1 MNDIK
6 ESGTPLY
13 KIACTDCGSSDAK
26 QVFAT
31 DSGEENAYCF
41 ACNTFDPLDSKP
53 SNVVKINK
61 KEESSMK
68 LSDINSLPTREI
80 ADRKLSKETVA
91 RFDVRLGLSEQDG
104 KTVTHH
110 YYPDHKDGKLV
121 GYEVKEVANK
131 QFTSVGDRKG
141 ELDLW
146 GQHLAPAGRKL
157 FICEG
162 RLDCLSLYQAI
173 KEHMPSKYATRDPAV
188 VSLTR
193 GASGAVKD
201 LMAKAN
207 RQFLSKFEEVIL
219 CFDNDDAGKKATRE
233 CLKAFPLFKVVKLSE
248 KDASDM
254 LMKGKGKELFQAAV
268 WDSVYERQG
277 ELVTIDEELIEKA
290 CVKPEIGISY
300 PWPTLTK
307 ATYGIRPHQLI
318 IVAAAPKIGKSHFE
332 YQLASHLISM
342 KERVGIFDL
351 ENSPVM
357 TARRLASKQGKVDFT
372 RPDVDYDPDFLRST
386 LRGMSEYVT
395 FYDRGASRDWAD
407 IRTAIE
413 EQHLLDG
420 TNIFFIDPITALIS
434 RFTSS
439 EANDRLNEISTDMS
453 DLCHTYPITI
463 FCFSHVNPK
472 QKGSKSHE
480 AGARVLSS
488 ELTGSRAM
496 EKWFT
501 LGIGLSRDRTPE
513 CPVERQNISE
523 VYALFD
529 REFGNSFIC
538 DVEYNVQT
546 TEYLEQKSW

>member
-1 MNDIK
+1 
-6 ESGTPLY
+6 
-13 KIACTDCGSSDAK
+13 
-26 QVFAT
+26 
-31 DSGEENAYCF
+31 
-41 ACNTFDPLDSKP
+41 
-53 SNVVKINK
+53 
-61 KEESSMK
+61 
-68 LSDINSLPTREI
+68 
-80 ADRKLSKETVA
+80 
-91 RFDVRLGLSEQDG
+91 
-104 KTVTHH
+104 
-110 YYPDHKDGKLV
+110 
-121 GYEVKEVANK
+121 
-131 QFTSVGDRKG
+131 
-141 ELDLW
+141 
-146 GQHLAPAGRKL
+146 
-157 FICEG
+157 
-162 RLDCLSLYQAI
+162 
-173 KEHMPSKYATRDPAV
+173 MPSKYATKDPAV

-201 LMAKAN
+201 LMAN
-207 RQFLSKFEEVIL
+207 REFLSKYEEVIL

-248 KDASDM
+248 KDASYM
-254 LMKGKGKELFQAAV
+254 LMKGKGKELYQAAV

-300 PWPTLTK
+300 AWPTLTR

-342 KERVGIFDL
+342 KERVAIFDL

-357 TARRLASKQGKVDFT
+357 TARRLAAKQGKIDFT

-395 FYDRGASRDWAD
+395 FYDRGASRDWSD

-513 CPVERQNISE
+513 CPPERQNISE
-523 VYALFD
+523 VYSLFD

>member
-1 MNDIK
+1 MNQDTK
-6 ESGTPLY
+6 ERGTPLY
-13 KIACTDCGSSDAK
+13 KMACTDCGSSDAK

-31 DSGEENAYCF
+31 ESGDENAYCF
-41 ACNTFDPLDSKP
+41 ACSTFDPLDSKP
-53 SNVVKINK
+53 NNVIKINNN
-61 KEESSMK
+61 KEPSMN
-68 LSDINSLPTREI
+68 LSDINKLPTKEI
-80 ADRKLSKETVA
+80 ADRKLSKETVE
-91 RFDVRLGLSEQDG
+91 RFGVRVELSESDG
-104 KTVTHH
+104 KTITHH
-110 YYPDHKDGKLV
+110 YYPDHKQGKLV
-121 GYEVKEVANK
+121 GYEVKQTADK
-131 QFTSVGDRKG
+131 KFSAIGDRKG

-146 GQHLAPAGRKL
+146 GQALSPSGRKL
-157 FICEG
+157 FITEG

-193 GASGAVKD
+193 GASSAVKD
-201 LMAKAN
+201 LMSN
-207 RQFLSKFEEVIL
+207 REFVSKFEEVVL
-219 CFDNDDAGKKATRE
+219 CFDQDEAGQAATRE
-233 CLKAFPLFKVVKLSE
+233 CLKAFPLCKVAKLSE

-254 LMKGKGKELFQAAV
+254 LMKGKGKELYQATV

-420 TNIFFIDPITALIS
+420 TNVFFIDPITALIS

-501 LGIGLSRDRTPE
+501 LGIGLSRDRTAE
-513 CPVERQNISE
+513 CPPERENISE
-523 VYALFD
+523 VYSLFD
-529 REFGNSFIC
+529 REFGNTFLC
-538 DVEYNVQT
+538 DVEYDIKAT
-546 TEYLEQKSW
+546 SYLEQKQW

>member
-26 QVFAT
+26 QVFASE
-31 DSGEENAYCF
+31 SGEENAYCF
-41 ACNTFDPLDSKP
+41 ACKTFDPLDSKP
-53 SNVVKINK
+53 SNVVKITNK
-61 KEESSMK
+61 KEPSMK

-80 ADRKLSKETVA
+80 ADRLLSEKTVA
-91 RFDVRLGLSEQDG
+91 RYGVKCALSEQNG
-104 KTVTHH
+104 NTITHH

-121 GYEVKEVANK
+121 GYEVKQISNK

-146 GQHLAPAGRKL
+146 GQHLAPSGRKL
-157 FICEG
+157 FITEG
-162 RLDCLSLYQAI
+162 RLDALSLYQAI
-173 KEHMPSKYATRDPAV
+173 KQHMPSKYATKDPAV

-201 LMAKAN
+201 LMAN
-207 RQFLSKFEEVIL
+207 REFLSKYEEVIL

-248 KDASDM
+248 KDASYM
-254 LMKGKGKELFQAAV
+254 LMKGKGKELYQAAV

-277 ELVTIDEELIEKA
+277 ELVTIDDALIEKA
-290 CVKPEIGISY
+290 CVKPESGIPY
-300 PWPTLTK
+300 AWPTLTR

-342 KERVGIFDL
+342 KERVAIFDL

-357 TARRLASKQGKVDFT
+357 TARRLAAKQGKIDFT

-395 FYDRGASRDWAD
+395 FYDRGASRDWSD

-513 CPVERQNISE
+513 CPPERQNISE
-523 VYALFD
+523 VYSLFD